1 MMPVRIGT
9 SGCRGMPHP
18 WCQLASRHKHFSEC
32 SRLQM
37 TKTANSASKAALI
50 RRHHLPLYAYDYVN
64 FSVWFHA
71 VDSLRRGSGVERIVP
86 LRFRAG
92 CRKRRL

>member
-1 MMPVRIGT
+1 
-9 SGCRGMPHP
+9 
-18 WCQLASRHKHFSEC
+18 
-32 SRLQM
+32 M

-92 CRKRRL
+92 CRKRRLNEALSVLSVSMFYFCVYCFY